1 MNIFNVRPNAK
12 LLWKRI
18 PNEIKQSN
26 SEIQAVWNVGIKLF
40 KRELSDIYAL
50 VDSVEWPLH
59 LNNIMNCIKGL
70 YFISSSSSSYYL
82 IFKL

>member
-26 SEIQAVWNVGIKLF
+26 SEIQAVWNVGVKLF

-70 YFISSSSSSYYL
+70 YFISSS
-82 IFKL
+82 